1 MKRILSL
8 SSLATFFSILAYTNT
23 NAQSVGISS
32 GSAITPSG
40 RSILELRSTSKG
52 LLIPRMT
59 AAERAA
65 ISGLVANPNND
76 ASDRGMLVFQYD
88 GAAGY
93 YYWDGTAWVGLLNS
107 SAGNFVDL
115 TTTQTAAG
123 AKTWSN
129 QATFSAGLLSSDG
142 AAAAPAI
149 SFASDNNTG
158 VYRIGADEVGV
169 SAGGAERMRVTALGV
184 GVLGG
189 VPTATNAIVVNGKV
203 KSTGINET
211 SDGRL
216 KKNIVPI
223 ESALTKILSLKGV
236 TYDWRMEEFPER
248 NFLVGKQ
255 YGLIAQELE
264 KIIPELVDT
273 DEEGWK
279 SIEYSHLVPVLIEA
293 IKEQQAI
300 IANQQLELTSLISVR
315 EQVDILKASVELLNE
330 HIRTSQK

>member
-1 MKRILSL
+1 MKKVLL
-8 SSLATFFSILAYTNT
+8 FSSVAIFVSIFNLNNA

-32 GSAITPSG
+32 GSAITPSP
-40 RSILELRSTSKG
+40 RSILELRSTSAG

-59 AAERAA
+59 AAQKNA
-65 ISGLVANPNND
+65 ISGLVGNPNDD
-76 ASDRGMLVFQYD
+76 ASDRGMLVYQYD

-93 YYWDGTAWVGLLNS
+93 YYWDGAAWVSLSGS
-107 SAGNFVDL
+107 GGGSYVDL
-115 TTTQTAAG
+115 TTVQTAAG

-315 EQVDILKASVELLNE
+315 EQVDMLKASVELLNE

>member
-8 SSLATFFSILAYTNT
+8 SSLAIFFSILAYTNA

-107 SAGNFVDL
+107 STGNFVDL

-142 AAAAPAI
+142 VAATPAI
-149 SFASDNNTG
+149 AFASDVNTG
-158 VYRIGADEVGV
+158 VYRIASDIVGV
-169 SAGGAERMRVTALGV
+169 SAGGSERMRVTTLGV
-184 GVLGG
+184 GINGG
-189 VPTATNAIVVNGKV
+189 DPTATNALVVAGKV

-216 KKNIVPI
+216 KKNIMPI
-223 ESALTKILSLKGV
+223 TSALSKVLSLEGV
-236 TYDWRMEEFPER
+236 TYDWRREEFPER
-248 NFLVGKQ
+248 NFLAGKQ

-300 IANQQLELTSLISVR
+300 IANQQLELTSLKSVR
-315 EQVDILKASVELLNE
+315 EQVDMLKACVELLNE

>member
-1 MKRILSL
+1 MFFTMLGY
-8 SSLATFFSILAYTNT
+8 SSSY
-23 NAQSVGISS
+23 AQSVGISS
-32 GSAITPSG
+32 GAAITPSV

-59 AAERAA
+59 AAQKAG
-65 ISGLVANPNND
+65 ITGLDATGND
-76 ASDRGMLVFQYD
+76 SSDRGMLIFQYD
-88 GAAGY
+88 GTPGY
-93 YYWDGTAWVGLLNS
+93 YYWDGASWVGLLNS
-107 SAGNFVDL
+107 STGNFVDL

-129 QATFSAGLLSSDG
+129 QATFSAGLLSSAG
-142 AAAAPAI
+142 AASAPAI

-158 VYRIGADEVGV
+158 VYRIGEDEVGV
-169 SAGGAERMRVTALGV
+169 AAGGAERMRVTALGV

-216 KKNIVPI
+216 KKNITPI
-223 ESALTKILSLKGV
+223 TSALDKVLSLEGV

-248 NFLVGKQ
+248 NFLAGKQ

-300 IANQQLELTSLISVR
+300 IANQQLELTALKSVI
-315 EQVDILKASVELLNE
+315 EQVDMLKASVELLNE